1 MRGSLPSLECERR
14 LDKVCCLVDEQ
25 RQQIDAFQRQIQQM
39 TKEQLISGETCRSLE
54 AALSDLHARQ
64 TDIRHAKE
72 KAESNSELLTKSLG
86 ACKAEHAARSKAMH
100 ATCEELRSEL
110 RAAAAAAE
118 QHKRRAERAE
128 QAKASLT
135 DELEAVAAN
144 GATMAEAIDK
154 LQWDNLRLRNECAHS
169 LHLVESAQ
177 KDAHTAA
184 ELGRQLEMHKSRER
198 SLEQQLFA
206 ARDHALQLELD
217 LKEAR
222 GAFELSQSRLK
233 LAVTEATGRWS
244 ASRGQVESAESMGKV
259 TDLLGSLPRSDG
271 KSVVQH
277 FATPEPEMTRASA
290 NASANANVSSS
301 IFRQAQGHDTDRS
314 FPRASAQEHE
324 PFHQTSRNDGQLLQ
338 AAAQFVAPVPS
349 GPATPQHTH
358 TQTQRVP
365 IEALPFSAACMRS
378 DSTKLHA
385 PAAGPTSPALRCD
398 AVQSNPSRDGDG
410 SSSSAEVPH
419 AGEAAYYALRS
430 SQAPARHV
438 GSDLAAAERVS
449 EAEAAYRAL
458 RGGGSV
464 EKALFF

>member
-1 MRGSLPSLECERR
+1 

-39 TKEQLISGETCRSLE
+39 TKEQLISGGTCRSLE

-64 TDIRHAKE
+64 TDILHAKE

-100 ATCEELRSEL
+100 ATCEELRNEL
-110 RAAAAAAE
+110 RAAIAAAE

-184 ELGRQLEMHKSRER
+184 ELGFQLEMHKSRER

-290 NASANANVSSS
+290 NATVSSSS
-301 IFRQAQGHDTDRS
+301 IFRQAQGHDEDRS
-314 FPRASAQEHE
+314 FPLALSPSAHE
-324 PFHQTSRNDGQLLQ
+324 LFHQTSRNGQLLQ
-338 AAAQFVAPVPS
+338 AAAPFVAPVPS
-349 GPATPQHTH
+349 GPATPQL
-358 TQTQRVP
+358 RVP
-365 IEALPFSAACMRS
+365 IEAPPFSAACNPVRLARAEHS

-385 PAAGPTSPALRCD
+385 LAGGPTSPALRCD

-430 SQAPARHV
+430 SQAPVRHV

-464 EKALFF
+464 ERAIVF